1 MKKLQLEIV
10 IHPAK
15 PFKLNILTE
24 DGDKAY
30 GEDIFYISDMV
41 KVGFTPVFTLCKK
54 RASVVVLE
62 IEDPVFSFAVLGV
75 MHVIYCPFH
84 MQFSSDTTAQ
94 DVKTNI
100 VDYLKLVKEKMLAKI
115 EQAPRL
121 DARLNIEV

>member
-10 IHPAK
+10 IHHAK

-24 DGDKAY
+24 DGRKATSK
-30 GEDIFYISDMV
+30 DIFDMGNM
-41 KVGFTPVFTLCKK
+41 VGIEDTITFCLCEKK
-54 RASVVVLE
+54 ASVVALE
-62 IEDPVFSFAVLGV
+62 IEDPVFSFTTLGITHTV
-75 MHVIYCPFH
+75 YCPFF
-84 MQFSSDTTAQ
+84 MQVSSNTTAQ
-94 DVKTNI
+94 DIKTNI